1 MVVHKLVSQFDWR
14 LSECLSIFE
23 RIFTDVVPNER
34 EMKLQENVQIKK
46 AFVLP
51 DNRPED
57 IDKWASDITDTG
69 DNAGN

>member
-1 MVVHKLVSQFDWR
+1 M
-14 LSECLSIFE
+14 
-23 RIFTDVVPNER
+23 
-34 EMKLQENVQIKK
+34 

-69 DNAGN
+69 DKAGN